1 MAHTDNRERSPANAT
16 PIDALVVGLG
26 RTGLSCVRHL
36 RARGASVRVVD
47 SRERPPEID
56 ALRAEHPDVDV
67 RCGEFR
73 SEWFEGAIQ
82 IVASP
87 GVSLEQPV
95 LAAAMLRGVP
105 VCGDIEL
112 FAREAAAPI
121 IAITGSNGKSTVT
134 SMLAAMCESADR
146 RAAVGGN
153 IGLPA
158 LSLLGNAPPALPDL
172 PAPQDLYILELSSF
186 QLETTFS
193 LRPAVATVLNVAADH
208 MDRYVDVNAYA
219 RAKQRIFKQAQTIV
233 VNVDDARVR
242 AMSPMEG
249 RRVEFTLG
257 VPGRGQ
263 FGQRVHAGRSWL
275 AHADARLMPVDD
287 LLVPGTHNL
296 ANALAALALGT
307 AVDLPMEHMLQA
319 LRGFRGLPHRCE
331 LVGKASGVRWFN
343 DSKGTNVGATVA
355 AIEGLAGS
363 AQVVLIAG
371 GEGKG
376 ADFAPLAQTL
386 RRGVRAVILFGRDA
400 GRIESAIDAAGAG
413 VAVRR
418 VSALDDAVSQAAMM
432 AKSGDCVL
440 FSPACASFDMFDNY
454 EARGDAYVAT
464 VRAQVGL

>member
-1 MAHTDNRERSPANAT
+1 M
-16 PIDALVVGLG
+16 
-26 RTGLSCVRHL
+26 SCVRHL

-56 ALRAEHPDVDV
+56 ALRAEHPDVEV

-112 FAREAAAPI
+112 FAREAAAPV

-134 SMLAAMCESADR
+134 SMLAAMCESANR

-158 LSLLGNAPPALPDL
+158 LSLLDGARPALPDL
-172 PAPQDLYILELSSF
+172 PTRPDLPDLYVLELSSF
-186 QLETTFS
+186 QLESTFS

-208 MDRYVDVNAYA
+208 MDRYVDVDAYA
-219 RAKQRIFKQAQTIV
+219 RAKQRIFKQAQATV

-242 AMSPMEG
+242 AMSPIDR

-275 AHADARLMPVDD
+275 AHADARLMPADD

-307 AVDLPMEHMLQA
+307 AVDLPMERMLQA

-331 LVGKASGVRWFN
+331 LVGEASGVRWFN

-376 ADFAPLAQTL
+376 ANFAPLAQTL

-418 VSALDDAVSQAAMM
+418 VSALDDAVSQAAMV
-432 AKSGDCVL
+432 AKSGNCVL